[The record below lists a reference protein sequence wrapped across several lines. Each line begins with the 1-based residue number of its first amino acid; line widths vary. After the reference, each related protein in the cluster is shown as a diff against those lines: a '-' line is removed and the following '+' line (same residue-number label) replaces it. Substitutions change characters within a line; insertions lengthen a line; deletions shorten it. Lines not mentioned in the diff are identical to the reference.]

1 MTHTAEAFDVVAGV
15 HVAPATEVVI
25 NRTLHVPGIRC
36 RFGDPVWDL
45 SAAIEDRHSAGQA
58 VHWEGFPTPFRHA
71 CKLYLFALLNIVDD
85 APRLDSSRSLYP
97 HIKTILGELVPLR
110 RFTTWLA
117 KMGVT
122 SFGRVGAE
130 HLDDYLCHVT
140 ETSGVSA
147 ESKRSALQAIKR
159 LHVYRDALPTHC
171 RLPPGPLW
179 GGASARGLAN
189 YESSWG
195 KPNTT
200 PRIHPDIMEPLLS
213 AALMVTHTIATDLL
227 PAARSLLAMRYLA
240 HRIAPAIRRA
250 PTRTVSVFET
260 TKQQLEC
267 LLAALGRN
275 DASLPGIRT
284 GDTTSVDL
292 MGLAVGGWL
301 NHTELRRMKE
311 TPVLVAKHG
320 LPIEVDML
328 RATTFSATGMH
339 CWREAPV
346 GASELVELL
355 RHVTTACFLVIAYLS
370 GVRTGEALNLRRGC
384 ISRDSKLA
392 LTLMSGHQLKADDR
406 RRHRS
411 PATIPWVVTDET
423 AHAVAV
429 LEQITVSDL
438 LFPAFN
444 MCSQQR
450 FLFGANR
457 TRTPGSINADITS
470 FIEWFNRAIAPAG
483 IHPQIGADPHGTI
496 QVPRLR
502 RTLAWHI
509 VRRPGGTIAGAT
521 QYGHLHTQMIQGY
534 AGGADA
540 GFLDDITFEQFLHR
554 AEIIH
559 DDNHRLERGEHVSGP
574 AADEYRARVA
584 RASTFAGLTVTT
596 KSQINNALSNPDV
609 QIHHGAVV
617 TCVFRRATAACL
629 EPTDNSSVEPFWS
642 RCRLG
647 CVNAARTDRDADN
660 LRQHV
665 NAFQQ
670 DLATPGLP
678 EPLRQRIHS
687 RLTEHR
693 KALAEHESS
702 RPLTIPQQGGEGE

>member
-1 MTHTAEAFDVVAGV
+1 MTRTAEVLDVVAGI
-15 HVAPATEVVI
+15 HVDPDTAVLL
-25 NRTLHVPGIRC
+25 NRTLYIESARC

-45 SAAIEDRHSAGQA
+45 SPAIEDRHSAGQA

-71 CKLYLFALLNIVDD
+71 CKLYLFALLNLVED
-85 APRLDSSRSLYP
+85 APRLDSARSLHP

-110 RFTTWLA
+110 RFTTWL
-117 KMGVT
+117 MERGVA
-122 SFGRVGAE
+122 SFSQVGAE
-130 HLDDYLCHVT
+130 HLDDYLRHVT

-147 ESKRSALQAIKR
+147 GSKRDALQAIKR
-159 LHVYRDALPTHC
+159 LHLYRDALPAQC
-171 RLPPGPLW
+171 RLPAGPLW
-179 GGASARGLAN
+179 GGASARALAD

-200 PRIHPDIMEPLLS
+200 PRIHPDVMEPLLS
-213 AALMVTHTIATDLL
+213 AALTVSRTVATDLL
-227 PAARSLLAMRYLA
+227 PAARNLLAMRYLA
-240 HRIAPAIRRA
+240 HQIAPDIRRA
-250 PTRTVSVFET
+250 ATRTVSVFET
-260 TKQQLEC
+260 TKAQLEC

-301 NHTELRRMKE
+301 HHTELTRMKE
-311 TPVLVAKHG
+311 TSVLIAKYG
-320 LPIEVDML
+320 LPVDVDML
-328 RATTFSATGMH
+328 RTSTFSAIGTH

-346 GASELVELL
+346 GANELVELL

-392 LTLMSGHQLKADDR
+392 LTLMSGQQLKADDR
-406 RRHRS
+406 RRDRS
-411 PATIPWVVTDET
+411 PATIPWVVTNET
-423 AHAVAV
+423 AHAVSV

-438 LFPAFN
+438 LFPAFH
-444 MCSQQR
+444 MCSQHR
-450 FLFGANR
+450 FLFGATR
-457 TRTPGSINADITS
+457 TRTPGSINTDITS
-470 FIEWFNRAIAPAG
+470 FIGWFNRDVAPALN
-483 IHPQIGADPHGTI
+483 HPMIGTDPDGRI

-521 QYGHLHTQMIQGY
+521 QYGHLHTQMIHGY
-534 AGGADA
+534 AGSADS
-540 GFLDDITFEQFLHR
+540 GFRDDITFEQFLHR

-559 DDNHRLERGEHVSGP
+559 DDAQRLERGEHVSGP
-574 AADEYRARVA
+574 AADEYRTRIA

-596 KSQINNALSNPDV
+596 TSQINNALSNPDV

-629 EPTDNSSVEPFWS
+629 EPSDSSAEPSWS

-647 CVNAARTDRDADN
+647 CVNAARTDRDATN

-665 NAFQQ
+665 TALQR
-670 DLATPGLP
+670 DLVTLELP
-678 EPLRQRIHS
+678 EPLRQRIQT
-687 RLTEHR
+687 RLIEHR
-693 KALAEHESS
+693 KALAEHELS
-702 RPLTIPQQGGEGE
+702 RPMPIPQQDEDDE

>member
-1 MTHTAEAFDVVAGV
+1 MIHTAEALDVVAGV
-15 HVAPATEVVI
+15 DIGPGIAVLL

-58 VHWEGFPTPFRHA
+58 VHWEGFPPPFRHA

-110 RFTTWLA
+110 RFTTWLVER
-117 KMGVT
+117 GVT

-130 HLDDYLCHVT
+130 HLDDYLRHVT
-140 ETSGVSA
+140 EASGVSA
-147 ESKRSALQAIKR
+147 GSKRSALQAIKR
-159 LHVYRDALPTHC
+159 LHVYRDALPAHC
-171 RLPPGPLW
+171 RLPEGPLW
-179 GGASARGLAN
+179 GGASARGLAH

-200 PRIHPDIMEPLLS
+200 PRIHPDVMEPLLS
-213 AALMVTHTIATDLL
+213 AALAVTHTVATDLL
-227 PAARSLLAMRYLA
+227 PAARNLLAMRYLA
-240 HRIAPAIRRA
+240 HQIAPDIRRA

-260 TKQQLEC
+260 TKAQLEC

-275 DASLPGIRT
+275 DASLPGNRT

-301 NHTELRRMKE
+301 HHTELKRMKE
-311 TPVLVAKHG
+311 TSVLIAKYR
-320 LPIEVDML
+320 LPIDVDML
-328 RATTFSATGMH
+328 RATTFSAIDTH

-346 GASELVELL
+346 GADELVELI

-392 LTLMSGHQLKADDR
+392 LTLMSGHQLKAEGQR
-406 RRHRS
+406 RDRS

-423 AHAVAV
+423 AHAVSV

-444 MCSQQR
+444 LCSQQR
-450 FLFGANR
+450 FLFGATR

-470 FIEWFNRAIAPAG
+470 FIEWFNRDIGPALS
-483 IHPQIGADPHGTI
+483 HPLIGADPHGTI

-534 AGGADA
+534 AGGADS

-554 AEIIH
+554 AETIH
-559 DDNHRLERGEHVSGP
+559 DDHHRLERGEHVSGP
-574 AADEYRARVA
+574 AADEYRARIA
-584 RASTFAGLTVTT
+584 RASTFAGVTVTT
-596 KSQINNALSNPDV
+596 KAQINTALSNPDL
-609 QIHHGAVV
+609 QIHHGAAV

-629 EPTDNSSVEPFWS
+629 EPADSSAEPLWS
-642 RCRLG
+642 QCRLG
-647 CVNAARTDRDADN
+647 CVNAARTDRDATS
-660 LRQHV
+660 LREHV
-665 NAFQQ
+665 TALQR
-670 DLATPGLP
+670 DLATLELP
-678 EPLRQRIHS
+678 EPLRQRIQT
-687 RLTEHR
+687 RLIEHR

-702 RPLTIPQQGGEGE
+702 RPTTIPQQDEDNE

>member
-1 MTHTAEAFDVVAGV
+1 MTHTAEAFDVVAGIV
-15 HVAPATEVVI
+15 VAPATEVVV
-25 NRTLHVPGIRC
+25 NRTLHIDGNRC

-45 SAAIEDRHSAGQA
+45 STAIEDRHSAGQA

-85 APRLDSSRSLYP
+85 APRLDSARSLYP
-97 HIKTILGELVPLR
+97 HIKTILAELVPLR
-110 RFTTWLA
+110 RFTTWLLER
-117 KMGVT
+117 GVI
-122 SFGRVGAE
+122 SFGEVSAE
-130 HLDDYLCHVT
+130 HLDDYLRHVT
-140 ETSGVSA
+140 DASGVSA

-159 LHVYRDALPTHC
+159 LHLYRDALPPHC
-171 RLPPGPLW
+171 RLPAGPLW
-179 GGASARGLAN
+179 GGASARGLAH

-200 PRIHPDIMEPLLS
+200 PRIHPDVMEPLLS
-213 AALMVTHTIATDLL
+213 AALAVAHTVAADLL
-227 PAARSLLAMRYLA
+227 PAARNLLAMRNLA
-240 HRIAPAIRRA
+240 HQIAPDIRRA

-260 TKQQLEC
+260 TKAQLDC
-267 LLAALGRN
+267 LLTALGRN
-275 DASLPGIRT
+275 DAALPGIRT
-284 GDTTSVDL
+284 GGTTSVDL
-292 MGLAVGGWL
+292 EGLAVGGWL
-301 NHTELRRMKE
+301 NHSELKRMTE
-311 TPVLVAKHG
+311 TSVLLAGCG

-328 RATTFSATGMH
+328 RASTFSAIGTHG
-339 CWREAPV
+339 WREAPV

-355 RHVTTACFLVIAYLS
+355 RHVTTACFVVIAYLS

-392 LTLMSGHQLKADDR
+392 LTLMSGHQLKADEQHRD
-406 RRHRS
+406 RS

-423 AHAVAV
+423 AHAVGV

-450 FLFGANR
+450 FLFGATR
-457 TRTPGSINADITS
+457 TRTPGSINADIPS
-470 FIEWFNRAIAPAG
+470 FIDWFNREVAPAVS
-483 IHPQIGADPHGTI
+483 HPLIGADPHGAI

-509 VRRPGGTIAGAT
+509 VRRPGGTVAGAT

-559 DDNHRLERGEHVSGP
+559 DDHHRLERGEHVSGP

-596 KSQINNALSNPDV
+596 KSQINNALSNPDL

-617 TCVFRRATAACL
+617 TCVFRRETAACL
-629 EPTDNSSVEPFWS
+629 EPTDRSAEPFWS

-647 CVNAARTDRDADN
+647 CVNATRTDRDAAN

-665 NAFQQ
+665 EALER
-670 DLATPGLP
+670 DLATLALP
-678 EPLRQRIHS
+678 EPLRQRIQF
-687 RLTEHR
+687 RLIEHR
-693 KALAEHESS
+693 TALAEHESS
-702 RPLTIPQQGGEGE
+702 RPMTVPQRGEEENE

>member
-1 MTHTAEAFDVVAGV
+1 MTQTAETFDVVAGV
-15 HVAPATEVVI
+15 DIGPGTAVLL
-25 NRTLHVPGIRC
+25 NRTLHIDGIRC

-45 SAAIEDRHSAGQA
+45 SAAIEDRHNAGQA

-110 RFTTWLA
+110 RFTTWLVER
-117 KMGVT
+117 GVT
-122 SFGRVGAE
+122 SFSQVSAE
-130 HLDDYLCHVT
+130 HLDDYLRHVT

-147 ESKRSALQAIKR
+147 QSKRSALQAIKR
-159 LHVYRDALPTHC
+159 LHVYRDALPSHC
-171 RLPPGPLW
+171 RLPAGPLW
-179 GGASARGLAN
+179 GGASARGLAH

-200 PRIHPDIMEPLLS
+200 PRIHPDVMEPLLS
-213 AALMVTHTIATDLL
+213 AALAVTHTVAADLL
-227 PAARSLLAMRYLA
+227 PAARNLLAMRHLA
-240 HRIAPAIRRA
+240 HQIAPDIRRA
-250 PTRTVSVFET
+250 PTRTVSLLDT
-260 TKQQLEC
+260 TKAQLEC

-284 GDTTSVDL
+284 GDTISVDL

-301 NHTELRRMKE
+301 NYTELKRMRE
-311 TPVLVAKHG
+311 TSALVAKYG
-320 LPIEVDML
+320 LPIRVDLL
-328 RATTFSATGMH
+328 RANTFSAIGTH
-339 CWREAPV
+339 SWRDAPV
-346 GASELVELL
+346 AAGELVELL

-392 LTLMSGHQLKADDR
+392 LTLMSGQQLKADDR
-406 RRHRS
+406 RRDRS

-444 MCSQQR
+444 MCSQER
-450 FLFGANR
+450 FLFGATR
-457 TRTPGSINADITS
+457 TRTPGSINTDITS
-470 FIEWFNRAIAPAG
+470 FIEWFNRDVASAVS
-483 IHPQIGADPHGTI
+483 HPLIGADPDGTI

-521 QYGHLHTQMIQGY
+521 QYGHLYTQMIQGY

-559 DDNHRLERGEHVSGP
+559 DDSQRLEHGEHVSGP
-574 AADEYRARVA
+574 AADEYRARIA
-584 RASTFAGLTVTT
+584 RASTFGGLTVTT
-596 KSQINNALSNPDV
+596 KTQVANALKNPDLQV
-609 QIHHGAVV
+609 HHGAVV

-629 EPTDNSSVEPFWS
+629 EPSDSSAEPFWS
-642 RCRLG
+642 RCRLS
-647 CVNAARTDRDADN
+647 CVNAARTDRDAAN

-665 NAFQQ
+665 TALQQ
-670 DLATPGLP
+670 DLATLALP
-678 EPLRQRIHS
+678 EPLRQRIQV
-687 RLTEHR
+687 RLIEHR
-693 KALAEHESS
+693 EALAEHESS
-702 RPLTIPQQGGEGE
+702 RPGTVPHQSEEDE

>member
-1 MTHTAEAFDVVAGV
+1 MAGI
-15 HVAPATEVVI
+15 HVGPATEVVI
-25 NRTLHVPGIRC
+25 NRTLHIDGICC

-58 VHWEGFPTPFRHA
+58 VHWEGFPMPFRHA
-71 CKLYLFALLNIVDD
+71 CKLYLFALLNVVDD
-85 APRLDSSRSLYP
+85 APRLDSARSLYP
-97 HIKTILGELVPLR
+97 HVKTILGELVPLR
-110 RFTTWLA
+110 RFTSWLVER
-117 KMGVT
+117 GVT
-122 SFGRVGAE
+122 SFGWVSAE
-130 HLDDYLCHVT
+130 HLDDYLRHVT

-147 ESKRSALQAIKR
+147 GSKRSALQAIKR
-159 LHVYRDALPTHC
+159 LHLYRDALPAYC
-171 RLPPGPLW
+171 RLPVGPLW

-200 PRIHPDIMEPLLS
+200 PRIHPDVMEPLLS
-213 AALMVTHTIATDLL
+213 AALVVSHTVAADLL
-227 PAARSLLAMRYLA
+227 PAARNLLAMRNLA
-240 HRIAPAIRRA
+240 HQIAPDIRRA
-250 PTRTVSVFET
+250 RTRTVSVFET
-260 TKQQLEC
+260 TKAQLEC

-275 DASLPGIRT
+275 DAALPGIRT
-284 GDTTSVDL
+284 GDTAAVDL
-292 MGLAVGGWL
+292 AGLAVGGWL
-301 NHTELRRMKE
+301 HHTELKRMKE
-311 TPVLVAKHG
+311 TPVLLARSG
-320 LPIEVDML
+320 LPIDVDML
-328 RATTFSATGMH
+328 RATTFSAIGPH
-339 CWREAPV
+339 CWRETPV
-346 GASELVELL
+346 DAGELVELL
-355 RHVTTACFLVIAYLS
+355 RHVTTACFVVIAYLS

-392 LTLMSGHQLKADDR
+392 LTLMSGHQLKAEGTR
-406 RRHRS
+406 RDRS

-423 AHAVAV
+423 AHAVSV

-438 LFPAFN
+438 LFPGFKLF
-444 MCSQQR
+444 SEDQFR
-450 FLFGANR
+450 FGATR
-457 TRTPGSINADITS
+457 TRTPGSINTDIAS
-470 FIEWFNRAIAPAG
+470 FIEWFNHDVAPAVS
-483 IHPQIGADPHGTI
+483 HPLIGTDSHGAI

-540 GFLDDITFEQFLHR
+540 GFLDDITFEDFLHR

-559 DDNHRLERGEHVSGP
+559 DDSQRLERGEHVSGP

-584 RASTFAGLTVTT
+584 RASAFAGLTVTT
-596 KSQINNALSNPDV
+596 KGQINQALSNPDL

-617 TCVFRRATAACL
+617 TCVFRRETAACL
-629 EPTDNSSVEPFWS
+629 EPTDSSTEPFWS

-670 DLATPGLP
+670 DLSTLGLP
-678 EPLRQRIHS
+678 EPLRQRIHA

-702 RPLTIPQQGGEGE
+702 RPATIPQQCGENE

>member
-1 MTHTAEAFDVVAGV
+1 MTHTAEALDVVAGIDV
-15 HVAPATEVVI
+15 GPATEVVI
-25 NRTLHVPGIRC
+25 NRTLHIDGIRY

-85 APRLDSSRSLYP
+85 APRLDSARSLYP
-97 HIKTILGELVPLR
+97 HIKTILAELVPLR
-110 RFTTWLA
+110 RFTTWLVA
-117 KMGVT
+117 RGVT
-122 SFGRVGAE
+122 SFDRVSAE
-130 HLDDYLCHVT
+130 HLDDYLRHVT
-140 ETSGVSA
+140 DASGVSA

-159 LHVYRDALPTHC
+159 LHLYRDALPARC
-171 RLPPGPLW
+171 RLPGGPLW
-179 GGASARGLAN
+179 GGASARGLAH

-200 PRIHPDIMEPLLS
+200 PRIHPDVMEPLLS
-213 AALMVTHTIATDLL
+213 AALAVTHTVAADLL
-227 PAARSLLAMRYLA
+227 PAARNLLAMRYLA
-240 HRIAPAIRRA
+240 HQIAPDIRRA
-250 PTRTVSVFET
+250 RTRTVSVFDT
-260 TKQQLEC
+260 TKAQLEC
-267 LLAALGRN
+267 LLAALGRSN
-275 DASLPGIRT
+275 ASLPGVRA
-284 GDTTSVDL
+284 GEVTSVDL
-292 MGLAVGGWL
+292 MGLAVGGWMH
-301 NHTELRRMKE
+301 HTELKRMKE
-311 TPVLVAKHG
+311 IVARFG
-320 LPIEVDML
+320 LPIDVDML
-328 RATTFSATGMH
+328 RTNTFSVIGSH
-339 CWREAPV
+339 CWRKDTVDA
-346 GASELVELL
+346 GELVDLL

-392 LTLMSGHQLKADDR
+392 LTLMSGHQLKAEGPR
-406 RRHRS
+406 RDRS

-423 AHAVAV
+423 AHAVSV
-429 LEQITVSDL
+429 LEQITMSDL
-438 LFPAFN
+438 LFPGFKLF
-444 MCSQQR
+444 SEDQFR
-450 FLFGANR
+450 FGATR
-457 TRTPGSINADITS
+457 TRTPGSINTDITS
-470 FIEWFNRAIAPAG
+470 FIEWFNREVAPTVS
-483 IHPQIGADPHGTI
+483 HPLIGADPHGAI

-509 VRRPGGTIAGAT
+509 VRRPGGTVAGAT
-521 QYGHLHTQMIQGY
+521 QYGHLQTQMIHGY

-559 DDNHRLERGEHVSGP
+559 DDSQRLERGEHVSGP

-596 KSQINNALSNPDV
+596 KTQINQALSNPDL

-617 TCVFRRATAACL
+617 TCVFRRETAACL
-629 EPTDNSSVEPFWS
+629 EPTDSATEPFWS

-647 CVNAARTDRDADN
+647 CVNAARTDRDAVN
-660 LRQHV
+660 LGQHV
-665 NAFQQ
+665 TALER
-670 DLATPGLP
+670 DLGELALP
-678 EPLRQRIHS
+678 EPLRQRIQF

-702 RPLTIPQQGGEGE
+702 RPDDSPN

>member
-1 MTHTAEAFDVVAGV
+1 MTHTAETFHVVAGV
-15 HVAPATEVVI
+15 HVAPDTAVVI
-25 NRTLHVPGIRC
+25 NRTLHIDGIRS

-45 SAAIEDRHSAGQA
+45 SAAIQDRHNAGQS

-85 APRLDSSRSLYP
+85 APRLDSARSLYP
-97 HIKTILGELVPLR
+97 HIKTIWGELVPLR
-110 RFTTWLA
+110 RFTAWLVER
-117 KMGVT
+117 GVT
-122 SFGRVGAE
+122 SFGQVRAE
-130 HLDDYLCHVT
+130 DLDDYLRRVT
-140 ETSGVSA
+140 EASGVSA

-159 LHVYRDALPTHC
+159 LHVYRDALPPHC
-171 RLPPGPLW
+171 QLPPGPLW
-179 GGASARGLAN
+179 GGTSARGLAH

-200 PRIHPDIMEPLLS
+200 PRIHPDVMEPLLS
-213 AALMVTHTIATDLL
+213 AALAVTHTVAADLL
-227 PAARSLLAMRYLA
+227 PAARNLLAMRYLA
-240 HRIAPAIRRA
+240 HQIAPDIRRA
-250 PTRTVSVFET
+250 RTRTVSVFET
-260 TKQQLEC
+260 TKAQLEC

-284 GDTTSVDL
+284 GATTSVDL
-292 MGLAVGGWL
+292 AGLAVGGWMH
-301 NHTELRRMKE
+301 HTELKRMKE
-311 TPVLVAKHG
+311 TPVLLAKYG
-320 LPIEVDML
+320 LPIDVDML
-328 RATTFSATGMH
+328 RATTFSAIGTH
-339 CWREAPV
+339 CWRETPV
-346 GASELVELL
+346 GAGELVELL

-392 LTLMSGHQLKADDR
+392 LTLMSGQQLKADDQR
-406 RRHRS
+406 RDRS

-423 AHAVAV
+423 AHAVSI

-444 MCSQQR
+444 LCSQQR
-450 FLFGANR
+450 FLFGASR
-457 TRTPGSINADITS
+457 TRTPGSINTDITN
-470 FIEWFNRAIAPAG
+470 FIEWFNRDIGPALS
-483 IHPQIGADPHGTI
+483 HPLIGADPDGTI

-559 DDNHRLERGEHVSGP
+559 DDSQRLERGEHVSGP
-574 AADEYRARVA
+574 AADEYRARIA

-596 KSQINNALSNPDV
+596 KAQINTALSNSDL
-609 QIHHGAVV
+609 QIHHGAAV

-629 EPTDNSSVEPFWS
+629 EPADSSAEPLWS
-642 RCRLG
+642 QCRLG
-647 CVNAARTDRDADN
+647 CVNAARTDRDATS
-660 LRQHV
+660 LREHV
-665 NAFQQ
+665 TALQR
-670 DLATPGLP
+670 DLATLELP
-678 EPLRQRIHS
+678 EPLRQRIQT
-687 RLTEHR
+687 RLIEHR

-702 RPLTIPQQGGEGE
+702 RPTTIPQQDEDNE

>member
-1 MTHTAEAFDVVAGV
+1 MTSTAEALDVVAGV
-15 HVAPATEVVI
+15 SVAPATEVVI
-25 NRTLHVPGIRC
+25 NRTLHIDGIRC

-85 APRLDSSRSLYP
+85 PPRLDSARSLYP

-110 RFTTWLA
+110 RFAIWLA
-117 KMGVT
+117 DMGVT
-122 SFGRVGAE
+122 SFGQVSTE
-130 HLDDYLCHVT
+130 HLDGYLRHVT

-147 ESKRSALQAIKR
+147 GSKRSALQAVKR
-159 LHVYRDALPTHC
+159 LHAYREALPPHC
-171 RLPPGPLW
+171 RLPAEPLW

-200 PRIHPDIMEPLLS
+200 PRIHPEVMEPLLS
-213 AALMVTHTIATDLL
+213 AALMVTRTVAADLL
-227 PAARSLLAMRYLA
+227 PAARKLLAMRRLA
-240 HRIAPAIRRA
+240 HQIAPDIRRA
-250 PTRTVSVFET
+250 PTRTVSLFDT
-260 TKQQLEC
+260 TKAQLDC

-284 GDTTSVDL
+284 GGTTSVDL
-292 MGLAVGGWL
+292 KGLAVGGWL
-301 NHTELRRMKE
+301 NHTELKRMKE
-311 TPVLVAKHG
+311 TSVLLAKHG
-320 LPIEVDML
+320 LPIDVDML
-328 RATTFSATGMH
+328 RVDTFSAIGTH
-339 CWREAPV
+339 RWREDPV
-346 GASELVELL
+346 GASALVDLL
-355 RHVTTACFLVIAYLS
+355 RHVTTACFILIAYLS

-392 LTLMSGHQLKADDR
+392 LTLMSGHQLKADEQR
-406 RRHRS
+406 RNRS

-423 AHAVAV
+423 AHAISV

-444 MCSQQR
+444 MCSQER
-450 FLFGANR
+450 FLFGATR
-457 TRTPGSINADITS
+457 TRTPGSINTDITS
-470 FIEWFNRAIAPAG
+470 FIGWFNRDIAPAVS
-483 IHPQIGADPHGTI
+483 HPLIGADPNGTI

-521 QYGHLHTQMIQGY
+521 QYGHLHTQMIHGY
-534 AGGADA
+534 AGGADS

-559 DDNHRLERGEHVSGP
+559 DDAQRLVGGEHVSGP
-574 AADEYRARVA
+574 AADEYRARIERA
-584 RASTFAGLTVTT
+584 RTFAGLTVTT
-596 KSQINNALSNPDV
+596 KSQVANALKNPDL

-629 EPTDNSSVEPFWS
+629 EPSDSSAEPFWS

-647 CVNAARTDRDADN
+647 CVNAAHTDRDVAS

-665 NAFQQ
+665 RALQR
-670 DLATPGLP
+670 DLVTLELP
-678 EPLRQRIHS
+678 EPLRQRIQT
-687 RLTEHR
+687 RLIEHR

-702 RPLTIPQQGGEGE
+702 RPPTTPQQDGEDE

>member
-1 MTHTAEAFDVVAGV
+1 MTQPTQALDVVAGID
-15 HVAPATEVVI
+15 VAPDTAILLNRPLHIEAT
-25 NRTLHVPGIRC
+25 RC

-45 SAAIEDRHSAGQA
+45 SAAIEDRHSARQA
-58 VHWEGFPTPFRHA
+58 VHWDGFPTPFRHA

-85 APRLDSSRSLYP
+85 APRLDSARSTYP

-110 RFTTWLA
+110 RFTTWLLER
-117 KMGVT
+117 GVT
-122 SFGRVGAE
+122 SFDRASAE
-130 HLDDYLCHVT
+130 HLDDYLRHVT
-140 ETSGVSA
+140 DASGISA

-159 LHVYRDALPTHC
+159 LHLYRDALPPHC
-171 RLPPGPLW
+171 RLPAVPLW

-200 PRIHPDIMEPLLS
+200 PRIHPDVMEPLLS
-213 AALMVTHTIATDLL
+213 AALVVTHTVAADLL
-227 PAARSLLAMRYLA
+227 PAARNLLAMRNLA
-240 HRIAPAIRRA
+240 HQIAPDIRRA
-250 PTRTVSVFET
+250 RTRTVSVFET
-260 TKQQLEC
+260 TKAQLEC

-284 GDTTSVDL
+284 GGTTSVDL

-301 NHTELRRMKE
+301 HQTELRRMKE
-311 TPVLVAKHG
+311 TSVLIAKYG
-320 LPIEVDML
+320 LPVDVDML
-328 RATTFSATGMH
+328 RINIFSVTGTH
-339 CWREAPV
+339 CWRKSPV
-346 GASELVELL
+346 DASELVELL
-355 RHVTTACFLVIAYLS
+355 RHVTTACFVVIAYLS

-392 LTLMSGHQLKADDR
+392 LTLMSGHQLKAEGSR
-406 RRHRS
+406 RDRS

-423 AHAVAV
+423 ARAVSV
-429 LEQITVSDL
+429 LEHITVSDL
-438 LFPAFN
+438 LFPAFSV
-444 MCSQQR
+444 CSQQR
-450 FLFGANR
+450 FLFGATR
-457 TRTPGSINADITS
+457 TRTPGSINTDITS
-470 FIEWFNRAIAPAG
+470 FIEWFNREVAPAVN
-483 IHPQIGADPHGTI
+483 HPQIGADPNGKI

-559 DDNHRLERGEHVSGP
+559 DDSQRLERGEHVSGP
-574 AADEYRARVA
+574 AAGEYRARVA
-584 RASTFAGLTVTT
+584 RASTFAGLTLTS
-596 KSQINNALSNPDV
+596 KSQINQALSNPDL

-617 TCVFRRATAACL
+617 TCVFRRETAACL
-629 EPTDNSSVEPFWS
+629 EPTGSATEPFWS

-647 CVNAARTDRDADN
+647 CVNAARTDRDAGS
-660 LRQHV
+660 LGQHV
-665 NAFQQ
+665 TALER
-670 DLATPGLP
+670 DLATLALP
-678 EPLRQRIHS
+678 EPLRQRIQF
-687 RLTEHR
+687 RLIEHR

-702 RPLTIPQQGGEGE
+702 RPTTVRTEGEEDE

>member
-1 MTHTAEAFDVVAGV
+1 MTHPAQAPDVVAGLDV
-15 HVAPATEVVI
+15 GPATEVVV
-25 NRTLHVPGIRC
+25 NRTLHIDGIRC

-58 VHWEGFPTPFRHA
+58 VHWEGFPMPFRHA

-85 APRLDSSRSLYP
+85 APRLDSARSLYP
-97 HIKTILGELVPLR
+97 HIKTIWGELVPLR
-110 RFTTWLA
+110 RFTTWLLER
-117 KMGVT
+117 GVT
-122 SFGRVGAE
+122 SFDRVSAG
-130 HLDDYLCHVT
+130 HLDDYLHHVT
-140 ETSGVSA
+140 EASGVSA

-159 LHVYRDALPTHC
+159 LHLYRDVLPAHC
-171 RLPPGPLW
+171 RLPAGPLW
-179 GGASARGLAN
+179 GGASARGLAH

-200 PRIHPDIMEPLLS
+200 PRIHPDVMEPLLS
-213 AALMVTHTIATDLL
+213 AALVVTHTVAADLL
-227 PAARSLLAMRYLA
+227 PAARNLLAMRYLA
-240 HRIAPAIRRA
+240 HQVAPDIRRA
-250 PTRTVSVFET
+250 RTRTVSVFDT

-267 LLAALGRN
+267 VLAALGRN

-292 MGLAVGGWL
+292 MGLAVGGWMH
-301 NHTELRRMKE
+301 HTELKRMKE
-311 TPVLVAKHG
+311 TPVLLAKYG
-320 LPIEVDML
+320 LPIDVDML
-328 RATTFSATGMH
+328 RASTFGAIGTH
-339 CWREAPV
+339 CWRTFPV
-346 GASELVELL
+346 DASELVELL
-355 RHVTTACFLVIAYLS
+355 RHVTTACFVVIAYLS

-392 LTLMSGHQLKADDR
+392 LTLMSGHQLKAEGPR
-406 RRHRS
+406 RDRS

-423 AHAVAV
+423 AHAVSV

-438 LFPAFN
+438 LFPGFKLF
-444 MCSQQR
+444 SEDQFR
-450 FLFGANR
+450 FGATR
-457 TRTPGSINADITS
+457 TRTPGSINTDIAS
-470 FIEWFNRAIAPAG
+470 FIEWFDREVVPAVS
-483 IHPQIGADPHGTI
+483 HPLIGADPHGAI

-559 DDNHRLERGEHVSGP
+559 DDSQRLECGEHVSGP

-596 KSQINNALSNPDV
+596 KRQIDNALSNPDL

-629 EPTDNSSVEPFWS
+629 EPADSSAEPFWS

-647 CVNAARTDRDADN
+647 CVNAARTDRDAGN
-660 LRQHV
+660 LGQHV
-665 NAFQQ
+665 TALER
-670 DLATPGLP
+670 DLATLALP
-678 EPLRQRIHS
+678 EPLRQRIQF
-687 RLTEHR
+687 RLIEHR

-702 RPLTIPQQGGEGE
+702 RPTTIPQRDEENE